1 LIHALVE
8 CLAGGSACKGG
19 AAARR
24 HQDLMAQFE
33 RLLQNQSDR
42 AMHMTETCVALGVSQ
57 RLLRSLC
64 VQHLG
69 MSPTAYDRHRRMSLA
84 RRALRHGNLAAV
96 SVSKVARRYGFHQP
110 GRFAIN
116 YRAAFDELPS
126 ATLRRRNI
134 Q

>member
-1 LIHALVE
+1 
-8 CLAGGSACKGG
+8 
-19 AAARR
+19 
-24 HQDLMAQFE
+24 MAQFE

-42 AMHMTETCVALGVSQ
+42 AMHMTETFVALGVSQ
-57 RLLRSLC
+57 RLLHSLC
-64 VQHLG
+64 VQHLW
-69 MSPTAYDRHRRMSLA
+69 MSPTTYDRHRRMSLA